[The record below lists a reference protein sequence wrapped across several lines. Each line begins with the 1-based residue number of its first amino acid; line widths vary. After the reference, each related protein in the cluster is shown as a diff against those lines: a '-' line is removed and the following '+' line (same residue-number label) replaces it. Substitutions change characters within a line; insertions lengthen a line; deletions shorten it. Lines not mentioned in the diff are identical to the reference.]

1 MSGPVD
7 KVSVAKKVGL
17 AVVELV
23 ISSGLSYKAL
33 PFPAVSGYEIIFIG
47 VALFGTLVGAVL
59 ALRFSFGVGNVVAA
73 IGVAAVMSLAYST
86 IISGSGV
93 SPWWTSFALAVYFG
107 IFASVAYAFSALAQE
122 LLKHL

>member
-33 PFPAVSGYEIIFIG
+33 PFPAVYGDEMVFIG
-47 VALFGTLVGAVL
+47 VALLGTLVGAVL
-59 ALRFSFGVGNVVAA
+59 ALRSSFGVGNVVAA
-73 IGVAAVMSLAYST
+73 IAVAAVMSLAYST

-93 SPWWTSFALAVYFG
+93 SPLWTYVAVAVYFS

-122 LLKHL
+122 LLRHL